1 MLHYTRVERLDKDK
15 IDLLLGLFV
24 SYKVSWI
31 WPLSLNLKHFIFLVT
46 DKLVWQDGV
55 LDYTRME
62 RLAKDK
68 RYSLLDPFVSYKEKW
83 TVVNMIPGSTLK
95 TLHFLG
101 NLWKGDLSYI
111 IILHSNWKAY

>member
-46 DKLVWQDGV
+46 DKWVWQAGV
-55 LDYTRME
+55 LHFTRIE
-62 RLAKDK
+62 RLAKDNHD
-68 RYSLLDPFVSYKEKW
+68 SLMGPFVSYKENELLW
-83 TVVNMIPGSTLK
+83 IWPLGSHSQ
-95 TLHFLG
+95 HFI
-101 NLWKGDLSYI
+101 S
-111 IILHSNWKAY
+111 S